1 MALRIEN
8 IQRFSAGIA
17 QKKLPPGWINFDQR
31 RQGNLETVLGGYDLE
46 SFQTQM
52 NRGTRWLLERRGGS
66 RVEVILANR
75 LPVTFRENGQ
85 LGEHPGGL
93 HVFPARPEI

>member
-17 QKKLPPGWINFDQR
+17 QKKLPPGWIYFDQR
-31 RQGNLETVLGGYDLE
+31 RQGNLETVVGGCDFE
-46 SFQTQM
+46 PFQTQV
-52 NRGTRWLLERRGGS
+52 NHGTRWLPERRRGS

-75 LPVTFRENGQ
+75 LPVAFRENGQ
-85 LGEHPGGL
+85 AGEHPGGL